1 MGAPP
6 LLHTFSEWASKWVS
20 RQPGWLEERWSGV
33 GGEEMRGRSKILGF
47 WGQGIQAAPLGSPVT
62 ANDAEL
68 EELEGGGGLKMVSK
82 WVWRERKAEK
92 HQIFFWGGTEARH
105 SPLTAKLTTPLQLL
119 LFHPSPPA
127 PHTHQP
133 PLPSFSSSLQQS
145 QAAVL
150 SVSSLPDAAAV
161 VKQRERRERERRGLE
176 RAKEK
181 EQRRGDSGKTDSRGL
196 DSAVIYPK
204 WCICSLIDLLLLFPL
219 KDWGWISVQSQPPPV
234 CHFVTSS
241 WSYHTQS
248 QTGKDMSANMSK
260 HASHIHTHL
269 HAEANKKQ
277 WRVRSHLS
285 GFL

>member
-1 MGAPP
+1 MSVKG
-6 LLHTFSEWASKWVS
+6 KK
-20 RQPGWLEERWSGV
+20 GWKTS
-33 GGEEMRGRSKILGF
+33 
-47 WGQGIQAAPLGSPVT
+47 
-62 ANDAEL
+62 D
-68 EELEGGGGLKMVSK
+68 
-82 WVWRERKAEK
+82 
-92 HQIFFWGGTEARH
+92 IFLGGTEARR

-161 VKQRERRERERRGLE
+161 VKQREKRERERRGLE

-219 KDWGWISVQSQPPPV
+219 KDWGWISVQSPPPV

-248 QTGKDMSANMSK
+248 ETGKDMSANMSK